1 MNGASWTSWV
11 QPLSDTLLQLLWQL
25 GVLGGLAALLL
36 HTLRHR
42 AARLR
47 YAVCAAALLLSLLLA
62 ALQFGARWA
71 EAGAQ
76 SQPATPAAQPIWGG
90 GAIKAQA
97 PVAMAGEDEQPDP
110 WAGPTPWRQGLAWAW
125 LLGVALMS
133 LRLLAGLAC
142 VSRWRRRSLSAP
154 AHWQDCLDQLAQR
167 MGVGRSVALR
177 VLSAGIDVAAGPFTV
192 GWWRPVVLLPVGL
205 LTGLPTPLLE
215 ALLAHELAHI
225 RRWDYLAHL
234 LQKAVEALL
243 FFHPVIWWLSRRLR
257 IERELVADA
266 LAAEL
271 LGAPRQLA
279 EALQAL
285 AVVPQAPALA
295 AAAQGGEL
303 LQRVRALVQRSP
315 QASAGDEPRLLPA
328 LLLLSLLA
336 AALLLPL
343 AGVPRATA
351 QAGSASAEPTAATAT
366 AIAGPRLLADLALAS
381 RHALVIDADSGEVL
395 LARDA
400 QQAVPIA
407 SISKLMT
414 ALVVLEA
421 GQDLQQTLR
430 VSRDDVRAS
439 PFSSASL
446 RPGQRL
452 SREAALTLMLQSSD
466 NRAAQLLARQYP
478 GGLPAF
484 EQATQDKARSL
495 GLQTAEL
502 RHPTGAPASSRASA
516 ADVARL
522 LEAAAGQ
529 PLIQQ
534 AAGAA
539 QARVLIDGQPLE
551 SRHSNPLVGAPGW
564 SILLSKTGF
573 TQAAGRCVALQMRQQ
588 GRRLSVVLLG
598 APDAA
603 QRDADLQRIRDAL
616 QG

>member
-1 MNGASWTSWV
+1 MSGTGWTLWG

-25 GVLGGLAALLL
+25 GVLGALAALLL
-36 HTLRHR
+36 HMLRHS

-47 YAVCAAALLLSLLLA
+47 YAVCAVALLLSLLLA

-71 EAGAQ
+71 EAQ
-76 SQPATPAAQPIWGG
+76 TPPATPAAQPLWGG
-90 GAIKAQA
+90 GALKAQSHGGVQSQQA
-97 PVAMAGEDEQPDP
+97 EEPDR
-110 WAGPTPWRQGLAWAW
+110 WATQTPWRQGLAWAW

-142 VSRWRRRSLSAP
+142 VARWRRRSRPAP
-154 AHWQDCLDQLAQR
+154 ALWQTRLDQLARR
-167 MGVGRSVALR
+167 MGLGPSVALR
-177 VLSAGIDVAAGPFTV
+177 VLPAAVDVAAGPFTV
-192 GWWRPVVLLPVGL
+192 GWWRPVVLLPAGL
-205 LTGLPTPLLE
+205 LTGLPAPLLE
-215 ALLAHELAHI
+215 ALLAHELAHV

-234 LQKAVEALL
+234 LQKVVEALL

-266 LAAEL
+266 LAAEQ

-285 AVVPQAPALA
+285 ALGPQAPALA

-303 LQRVRALVQRSP
+303 LQRVHALVRRAP
-315 QASAGDEPRLLPA
+315 PAGEGPRLLSA
-328 LLLLSLLA
+328 LLLLGLLA
-336 AALLLPL
+336 GVLPL
-343 AGVPRATA
+343 AGVRNATA
-351 QAGSASAEPTAATAT
+351 QAGVASAVPAS
-366 AIAGPRLLADLALAS
+366 AGPHLPTNLALAS
-381 RHALVIDADSGEVL
+381 SHALVLDADSGEVL
-395 LARDA
+395 LARNA

-414 ALVVLEA
+414 ALVVLDA
-421 GQDLQQTLR
+421 GQDLQQQLS
-430 VSRDDVRAS
+430 VSREDVRAS

-466 NRAAQLLARQYP
+466 NRAAQLLARHYP
-478 GGLPAF
+478 GGLAAF

-502 RHPTGAPASSRASA
+502 RHPTGVPSSSRASA

-522 LEAAAGQ
+522 LEAAASE
-529 PLIQQ
+529 PLIRQ

-539 QARVLIDGQPLE
+539 RARVLVDGRPTE
-551 SRHSNPLVGAPGW
+551 SLHSNPLVGAPGW
-564 SILLSKTGF
+564 PMLLAKTGF
-573 TQAAGRCVALQMRQQ
+573 TQAAGRCVALQMRLQ

-603 QRDADLQRIRDAL
+603 QREADLERIRAAL

>member
-1 MNGASWTSWV
+1 MSGTGWTLWV
-11 QPLSDTLLQLLWQL
+11 QLLSDTLLQLLWQL
-25 GVLGGLAALLL
+25 GVLGALAALLL
-36 HTLRHR
+36 HMLRHS

-47 YAVCAAALLLSLLLA
+47 YALCAVALLLSLTLA
-62 ALQFGARWA
+62 ALQFGASWA
-71 EAGAQ
+71 ELRTP
-76 SQPATPAAQPIWGG
+76 PATPAAQPLWGG
-90 GAIKAQA
+90 GALKARSHSAVQA
-97 PVAMAGEDEQPDP
+97 QQAEEPDP
-110 WAGPTPWRQGLAWAW
+110 WATQTPWRQGLAWAW
-125 LLGVALMS
+125 LLGVVLMS

-142 VSRWRRRSLSAP
+142 VARWRRRSRPAP
-154 AHWQDCLDQLAQR
+154 ALWQIRLDQLAHR
-167 MGVGRSVALR
+167 MGLGLAVELR
-177 VLSAGIDVAAGPFTV
+177 LLPAAVDAAAGPFTV
-192 GWWRPVVLLPVGL
+192 GWWRPVVLLPAGL
-205 LTGLPTPLLE
+205 LTGLPAPLLE
-215 ALLAHELAHI
+215 ALLAHELAHV

-266 LAAEL
+266 LAAEQ

-285 AVVPQAPALA
+285 ALGPQAPALA

-303 LQRVRALVQRSP
+303 LQRVRALVRPSP
-315 QASAGDEPRLLPA
+315 PAGEGPRLLYA

-336 AALLLPL
+336 GALPL
-343 AGVPRATA
+343 AGMPSATA
-351 QAGSASAEPTAATAT
+351 QAAMARAVSPVSAAA
-366 AIAGPRLLADLALAS
+366 GQRLLADLALAS
-381 RHALVIDADSGEVL
+381 RHALVLDADSGEVL

-414 ALVVLEA
+414 ALVVLDA
-421 GQDLQQTLR
+421 GQDLQQQLSI
-430 VSRDDVRAS
+430 SREDVRAS

-446 RPGQRL
+446 RAGQRL

-466 NRAAQLLARQYP
+466 NRAAQLLARRYP
-478 GGLPAF
+478 GGLAAF

-495 GLQTAEL
+495 GLQSVAL
-502 RHPTGAPASSRASA
+502 RHPTGVPSSSRASA

-522 LEAAAGQ
+522 LEAAASE
-529 PLIQQ
+529 PLIRQ

-539 QARVLIDGQPLE
+539 RARVLVDGKPIE
-551 SRHSNPLVGAPGW
+551 SLHSNLLVGAPGW
-564 SILLSKTGF
+564 SMLLAKTGF
-573 TQAAGRCVALQMRQQ
+573 TQAAGRCVALQMRLQ

-603 QRDADLQRIRDAL
+603 QREADLERIRDAL

>member
-1 MNGASWTSWV
+1 MSGMSWSLWV

-25 GVLGGLAALLL
+25 GVLGALVALLL
-36 HTLRHR
+36 HTLRHS

-47 YAVCAAALLLSLLLA
+47 YAVCAVALLLSLMLA

-71 EAGAQ
+71 EVQ
-76 SQPATPAAQPIWGG
+76 TPPAAPAAQPLWGG
-90 GAIKAQA
+90 GALKAQTHSA
-97 PVAMAGEDEQPDP
+97 VQAQEAEEPDP
-110 WAGPTPWRQGLAWAW
+110 WSTQTPWRQGLAWAW

-142 VSRWRRRSLSAP
+142 VARWRRRSRPAP
-154 AHWQDCLDQLAQR
+154 AQWQSRLDQLARR
-167 MGVGRSVALR
+167 MGVGLSVELR
-177 VLSAGIDVAAGPFTV
+177 LLPAAVDVAAGPFTV
-192 GWWRPVVLLPVGL
+192 GWWRPVVLLPAGL

-215 ALLAHELAHI
+215 ALLAHELAHV

-266 LAAEL
+266 LAAGQ
-271 LGAPRQLA
+271 LGAPRQMA

-285 AVVPQAPALA
+285 ALGPQAPALA

-303 LQRVRALVQRSP
+303 AQRVRALVRRAP
-315 QASAGDEPRLLPA
+315 SAGDGPRLLSA

-336 AALLLPL
+336 GALAL
-343 AGVPRATA
+343 AGVHSATA
-351 QAGSASAEPTAATAT
+351 QAAVARAMPAAPLA
-366 AIAGPRLLADLALAS
+366 AAQPPLADLALAS
-381 RHALVIDADSGEVL
+381 RHALVLDADSGEVL
-395 LARDA
+395 LAREA

-414 ALVVLEA
+414 ALVVLDA
-421 GQDLQQTLR
+421 GQDLQQLLSVAR
-430 VSRDDVRAS
+430 EDVRAS

-466 NRAAQLLARQYP
+466 NRAAQLLARRYP
-478 GGLPAF
+478 GGLAAF
-484 EQATQDKARSL
+484 EQATQHKARSL
-495 GLQTAEL
+495 GLQTAAL
-502 RHPTGAPASSRASA
+502 RHPTGVPSSSRASA

-522 LEAAAGQ
+522 LEAAASE
-529 PLIQQ
+529 PLIRQ

-539 QARVLIDGQPLE
+539 RARVLVDGKPME
-551 SRHSNPLVGAPGW
+551 SLHSNPLVGAPGW
-564 SILLSKTGF
+564 PLLLAKTGF
-573 TQAAGRCVALQMRQQ
+573 TQAAGRCVALQMRLQ

-603 QRDADLQRIRDAL
+603 QREADLQRIRDAL

>member
-1 MNGASWTSWV
+1 MSGTSWTLWV

-25 GVLGGLAALLL
+25 GVLGALAAVLL
-36 HTLRHR
+36 HTLRHS

-47 YAVCAAALLLSLLLA
+47 YAVCALVLLLSLMLA
-62 ALQFGARWA
+62 ALQFVARWA
-71 EAGAQ
+71 EVQTPSAV
-76 SQPATPAAQPIWGG
+76 PAAQAIWGS
-90 GAIKAQA
+90 GAINAQSHSA
-97 PVAMAGEDEQPDP
+97 VQAQQSEEPDP
-110 WAGPTPWRQGLAWAW
+110 WAMQRPWRQGLAWAW

-133 LRLLAGLAC
+133 LRLLAGVAC
-142 VSRWRRRSLSAP
+142 VARWRRRSRPAP
-154 AHWQDCLDQLAQR
+154 ALWQSRLDQLARR
-167 MGVGRSVALR
+167 MGMGLSVELR
-177 VLSAGIDVAAGPFTV
+177 LLPAAVDVAAGPFTV
-192 GWWRPVVLLPVGL
+192 GWWRPVVLLPAGL

-215 ALLAHELAHI
+215 ALLAHELAHV

-234 LQKAVEALL
+234 LQKVVEALL

-266 LAAEL
+266 LAAEQ

-285 AVVPQAPALA
+285 AVGPQAPALA
-295 AAAQGGEL
+295 AAAQSGEL
-303 LQRVRALVQRSP
+303 AQRVRALIRRSP
-315 QASAGDEPRLLPA
+315 AVGDGPRLLCA

-336 AALLLPL
+336 GSLLLPL
-343 AGVPRATA
+343 VGVQSATA
-351 QAGSASAEPTAATAT
+351 QAAVARGAPAAPLAEGR
-366 AIAGPRLLADLALAS
+366 ILLADLTLAS
-381 RHALVIDADSGEVL
+381 SHALVLDADSGEVL

-400 QQAVPIA
+400 QQAAPIA

-414 ALVVLEA
+414 ALVVLDA
-421 GQDLQQTLR
+421 RQDLQQQLS
-430 VSRDDVRAS
+430 VSSEDVRAS

-466 NRAAQLLARQYP
+466 NRAAQLLARRYP
-478 GGLPAF
+478 GGLAAF
-484 EQATQDKARSL
+484 ERATQDKARSL

-502 RHPTGAPASSRASA
+502 RHPTGAPSSSRASA

-522 LEAAAGQ
+522 LEAAASE
-529 PLIQQ
+529 PVVRQ
-534 AAGAA
+534 ATGAA
-539 QARVLIDGQPLE
+539 RVRVLVDGKPIE
-551 SRHSNPLVGAPGW
+551 SIHSNPLVGAPGW
-564 SILLSKTGF
+564 PMLLAKTGF
-573 TQAAGRCVALQMRQQ
+573 TQAAGRCVALQMRLQ

-603 QRDADLQRIRDAL
+603 QREADLQRIRDAL